1 MPGLMTKQNM
11 LTFTDQSVLKPHLLV
26 AMIDD
31 LGWSGVGS
39 DFSSK
44 LQNGDKISPKL
55 RALAFDGLR
64 LERHYAYKFCS
75 PSRSSFF
82 SGRLPH
88 RVNQVNLPPEA
99 PGGGVPVEMRTIA
112 DILRHQGY
120 RTILAGK
127 WHLGMVSHGQLP
139 ISRGFDESL
148 AMLGGGSDHFTNSIG
163 FAVDLWLNDRPA
175 HDVSR
180 SNTSA
185 DERYTDFMVRAIET
199 HDPNRPLFAWLSL
212 QDVHE
217 PLGQAPARF
226 ADKVGATFCAVSGHP
241 IQCGWAM
248 LAEADE
254 MVGRVESALKGRGM
268 WERTLMLVTSDNGG
282 PATHES
288 NAPLRGFKGT
298 DFDGGVRVAS
308 FVVGG
313 ALPTAMRGHQ
323 TSGLIHVCDW

>member
-1 MPGLMTKQNM
+1 
-11 LTFTDQSVLKPHLLV
+11 
-26 AMIDD
+26 
-31 LGWSGVGS
+31 
-39 DFSSK
+39 
-44 LQNGDKISPKL
+44 
-55 RALAFDGLR
+55 
-64 LERHYAYKFCS
+64 
-75 PSRSSFF
+75 
-82 SGRLPH
+82 
-88 RVNQVNLPPEA
+88 
-99 PGGGVPVEMRTIA
+99 
-112 DILRHQGY
+112 
-120 RTILAGK
+120 
-127 WHLGMVSHGQLP
+127 MVSHGQLP
-139 ISRGFDESL
+139 INRGFDESL

-163 FAVDLWLNDRPA
+163 FAVDLWFNDRPA

-268 WERTLMLVTSDNGG
+268 WERTLMLVTSDKC
-282 PATHES
+282 AA
-288 NAPLRGFKGT
+288 APLPSGT
-298 DFDGGVRVAS
+298 RRYPLLSGCACTCGETMQRWSRNARVQCS
-308 FVVGG
+308 VTW
-313 ALPTAMRGHQ
+313 LQRDR
-323 TSGLIHVCDW
+323 L